1 MHQLLT
7 VFLLRGPYLEP
18 SINVRSEAP
27 TVREWYRTWWCV
39 FLVRFSRVFN
49 ATHPNQL
56 CTEPTRA
63 RRISHVRRPAPTGRR
78 GKRQKSIVHARTT
91 LQRTSHQRISV
102 QSYGISGRLAP
113 AGRCAAQ
120 YAISDSLRKCLDE
133 SYSVPPHKSFQAG
146 RHVATRPKAT
156 TTKTVH
162 TPIFQAQT
170 NMLPTKVLPIMAQK
184 RVRCCSRSGKC
195 HWTH

>member
-1 MHQLLT
+1 MYEARRRPCASGT
-7 VFLLRGPYLEP
+7 VRGGVFFLSASLASSTRRIQTSFAQSPLGRAGYPTFTNLLRPAGAESDRNLLFTLAP
-18 SINVRSEAP
+18 RSNGH
-27 TVREWYRTWWCV
+27 RT
-39 FLVRFSRVFN
+39 N
-49 ATHPNQL
+49 
-56 CTEPTRA
+56 
-63 RRISHVRRPAPTGRR
+63 G
-78 GKRQKSIVHARTT
+78 
-91 LQRTSHQRISV
+91 SV

-133 SYSVPPHKSFQAG
+133 SHSVPPHKSFQAG